1 MADVLKADLFASDG
15 SHKGEV
21 DLDPAIFGLEP
32 NMGVIHQV
40 VTAQRAAGRAGTHS
54 TLTRR
59 EVRGGG
65 RKPWRQKGIGR
76 ARQGSIRSPQWVGG
90 GVAHGPKPRSY
101 RQRTN
106 KKVRRLALYGALS
119 ARAAGGRVKVVEDL
133 GWEEPKTK
141 VGRTFLGAIG
151 VDSSV
156 LVVLG
161 DGDRN
166 AELSLRNLP
175 AATVRRGQLSAYD
188 VVASDTVVF
197 TIDSLASVGGK
208 VTYDVSESDFE
219 LEAET
224 AVEESPAEEAPAA
237 EGGDDE

>member
-1 MADVLKADLFASDG
+1 MADALKAVLYSADG
-15 SHKGEV
+15 SRKGEV

-40 VTAQRAAGRAGTHS
+40 VNAQMAAGRAGTHS
-54 TLTRR
+54 TKTRR
-59 EVRGGG
+59 EARGGG

-76 ARQGSIRSPQWVGG
+76 ARQGSIRAPHWVGG

-119 ARAAGGRVKVVEDL
+119 ARAAGGQVKVVEDL

-141 VGRTFLGAIG
+141 VGKEFLGNIG
-151 VDSSV
+151 IDSSV
-156 LVVLG
+156 LVFLG

-166 AELSLRNLP
+166 AELSFRNLP
-175 AATVRRGQLSAYD
+175 AATVRKGQLSAHD
-188 VVASDTVVF
+188 VVASDTIVF
-197 TIDSLASVGGK
+197 TVDSLAAVGGK

-219 LEAET
+219 LET
-224 AVEESPAEEAPAA
+224 DTPAPEGAA
-237 EGGDDE
+237 DDAGGGDE